1 MILGFG
7 EALIDVL
14 PSGEVVG
21 GAPLNFSIRAAE
33 LASRMAVPVGMLSR
47 VGQDQRGQRIQDL
60 LHSRNV
66 LSEGIQVDPVHP
78 TGYVDV
84 QLEHGEATYTIGTNV
99 AWDHI
104 AWSATAA
111 RWASQA
117 RLICF
122 GSLAQR
128 SETSRDTLSKMLD
141 DASQAIKI
149 FDINLRR
156 PLPELQILKQGLAR
170 SNVLKCNESE
180 LNWLAEHLPMAGETA
195 ETIASELRERFGL
208 DYVFWTRG
216 KQGCVLQDAQDT
228 VDFPIQVDL
237 ARFSLPHENAD
248 TVGAGDATSAALAVG
263 LLQDWP
269 AARIVRAAN
278 LCGAYAAN
286 SQGATAELPMEFIDW
301 IFQEP

>member
-47 VGQDQRGQRIQDL
+47 VGQDQRGQRIQEL
-60 LHSRNV
+60 LRSRNV

-84 QLEHGEATYTIGTNV
+84 QLEQGEATYTIGTNV

-111 RWASQA
+111 SWASQA

-141 DASQAIKI
+141 EASQAIKI

-156 PLPELQILKQGLAR
+156 PLPELQILEQGLAR
-170 SNVLKCNESE
+170 SNALKCNESE
-180 LNWLAEHLPMAGETA
+180 LSWLAEHLQVAGETA
-195 ETIASELRERFGL
+195 ETIASELRKRFGL
-208 DYVFWTRG
+208 HYVFWTRG
-216 KQGCVLQDAQDT
+216 KQGCVLQDAHDT

-237 ARFSLPHENAD
+237 ARFSLPQENAD

-269 AARIVRAAN
+269 AERIVRAAN

-286 SQGATAELPMEFIDW
+286 SQGATAELPTEFIDW